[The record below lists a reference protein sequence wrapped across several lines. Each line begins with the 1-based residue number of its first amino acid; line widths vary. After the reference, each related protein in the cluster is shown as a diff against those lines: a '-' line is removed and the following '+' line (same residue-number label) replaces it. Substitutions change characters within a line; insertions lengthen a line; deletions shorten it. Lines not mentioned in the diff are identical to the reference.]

1 MMATN
6 YSSAVEIK
14 RIVKRYGEI
23 WAVDNVDLNIRSG
36 EIFGLLGPNGSG
48 KSSTMKMLLGLVQPD
63 SGALSVLGIDV
74 QEERARAK
82 NRSLLVMCKISNL
95 SVFQSSGSST
105 ICMLNSVIP
114 N

>member
-6 YSSAVEIK
+6 YSFAVEIK

-23 WAVDNVDLNIRSG
+23 WAVDNVDLSIRSG

-63 SGALSVLGIDV
+63 SGAGLSRNWCKVVISLIFGFGGKFEAHSPSLFLCSSRPS
-74 QEERARAK
+74 QTCKRA
-82 NRSLLVMCKISNL
+82 L
-95 SVFQSSGSST
+95 SD
-105 ICMLNSVIP
+105 
-114 N
+114 